1 MITVTA
7 RFQSREP
14 GALVP
19 LLRELAAHS
28 RGEPGC
34 LAYDYYQSGERF
46 TSIEHWDSAGAE
58 AAHNRT
64 AFLHEILP
72 RILPLL
78 DGRPEVTRWTRL

>member
-34 LAYDYYQSGERF
+34 LAYDYYRNGERF
-46 TSIEHWDSAGAE
+46 TSIEHWQSAEAE
-58 AAHNRT
+58 AAHNAT
-64 AFLHEILP
+64 AFLRDILR

-78 DGRPEVTRWTRL
+78 DGRPEVTRWTRI